1 MQTALTN
8 KMRAESDRV
17 ERKGKTEYKE
27 YQNKLHARKAYRSK
41 ILLQCCT
48 IYMAWSRTQEG
59 IQEARVA
66 KHAFEEFAVQ
76 FDVVPNDNQ
85 WQI

>member
-1 MQTALTN
+1 M
-8 KMRAESDRV
+8 ES
-17 ERKGKTEYKE
+17 KE
-27 YQNKLHARKAYRSK
+27 YQNKFHARKAYRRGQRSFYSTV
-41 ILLQCCT
+41 LS
-48 IYMAWSRTQEG
+48 MAWLRTYMHEPK
-59 IQEARVA
+59 VA